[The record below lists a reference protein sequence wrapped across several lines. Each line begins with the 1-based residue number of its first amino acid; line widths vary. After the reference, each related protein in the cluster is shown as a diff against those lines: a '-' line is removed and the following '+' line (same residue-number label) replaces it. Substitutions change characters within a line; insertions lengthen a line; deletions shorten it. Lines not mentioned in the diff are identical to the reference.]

1 MTGGEIVIT
10 GFGVVCPLASNRHD
24 LLDRFRRGERVAASA
39 QLAGRG
45 ALVESVP
52 VDAIP
57 ADQRARIGRLDRLCR
72 MVLSASYLAMDDAGL
87 SPPGAGSDYDR
98 ERSAISFGT
107 GLGCLLTNATYNSR
121 IIEAGPR
128 AASPRLFAY
137 TVSSAAAGEVS
148 IALGMRGPNLTS
160 HHGLA
165 AGLGALGYGADLI
178 DLGRADMVLAGGAD
192 ALSVEIVEGLD
203 ALGVLAPAHGRDAP
217 AGLRAGLFP
226 AEAAVVAVLEDGE
239 RARARGA
246 RVLARL
252 EGYAAGFEP
261 TLVAHNPQPDGIRAT
276 AARALER
283 SRRSAAEVDEVWP
296 AASGTALE
304 RVEHDAIFDALGA
317 ASPAVS
323 VPSKPA
329 LGETFGAAGM
339 LALVLAAG
347 RARPTEADT
356 ASIGARNGAGA
367 RIAMIHSLCYSGN
380 SVATVVSTGD

>member
-1 MTGGEIVIT
+1 MY
-10 GFGVVCPLASNRHD
+10 L
-24 LLDRFRRGERVAASA
+24 AASC
-39 QLAGRG
+39 
-45 ALVESVP
+45 
-52 VDAIP
+52 I
-57 ADQRARIGRLDRLCR
+57 
-72 MVLSASYLAMDDAGL
+72 AMDDAGL
-87 SPPGAGSDYDR
+87 SHAGSGGGYDS

-107 GLGCLLTNATYNSR
+107 GLGCLLTNAAYNSR
-121 IIEAGPR
+121 LVEGGPR

-148 IALGMRGPNLTS
+148 IALGIRGPNLTS

-178 DLGRADMVLAGGAD
+178 ELGRADMVLAGGAD
-192 ALSVEIVEGLD
+192 ALGPEIIEGLD
-203 ALGVLAPAHGRDAP
+203 AMGVLAAVPGRGTHTEP
-217 AGLRAGLFP
+217 RVGVFP
-226 AEAAVVAVLEDGE
+226 AEAAVVAVLENGE

-246 RVLARL
+246 RVLARVD
-252 EGYAAGFEP
+252 GHAAGFEP
-261 TLVAHNPQPDGIRAT
+261 TLVTHDPQPDGIRAT

-283 SRRSAAEVDEVWP
+283 SGRSGVDVAEVWP
-296 AASGTALE
+296 ATSGSALD

-347 RARPTEADT
+347 RARPTDT
-356 ASIGARNGAGA
+356 DIDIDMAPGGTRRTRASRV
-367 RIAMIHSLCYSGN
+367 AMIHSLCYSGN
-380 SVATVVSTGD
+380 SIAIVVSIDG